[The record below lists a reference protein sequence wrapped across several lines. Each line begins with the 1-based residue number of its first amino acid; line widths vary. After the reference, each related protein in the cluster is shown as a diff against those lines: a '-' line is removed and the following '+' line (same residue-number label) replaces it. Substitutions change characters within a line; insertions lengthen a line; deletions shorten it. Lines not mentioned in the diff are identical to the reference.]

1 MESLEMDIN
10 CKKLHL
16 ANKLEN
22 VGITLE
28 GDDC

>member
-1 MESLEMDIN
+1 MEALENDIN

-16 ANKLEN
+16 ANKLEK
-22 VGITLE
+22 VGLTIE